1 MFKIGRMVKMVS
13 DEVGCF
19 SDEVM
24 IESFV
29 GKQNQSQLGKRS
41 PVSVVETICMFLF
54 IKFKRIYSQ
63 QVKKIYLLPRLLQIR
78 NESTP
83 SKTFKKEFNSFKE
96 NLRCKHKIY
105 KERPEDYRR
114 AYQILHPN

>member
-41 PVSVVETICMFLF
+41 PVSVVETICMF
-54 IKFKRIYSQ
+54 RS
-63 QVKKIYLLPRLLQIR
+63 
-78 NESTP
+78 
-83 SKTFKKEFNSFKE
+83 
-96 NLRCKHKIY
+96 
-105 KERPEDYRR
+105 
-114 AYQILHPN
+114 